1 LKPIKD
7 FLRTD
12 TDTPV
17 WSKLGRGLGKGEE
30 KYEYSLELTLSLVPI
45 YCWLATLSLEVSQ
58 YILVYR
64 LEPQVQILFV
74 QANFARIVQEITLL
88 LQPNYFVVAVKRIF
102 FVTKGHF
109 PGDGV
114 RSDENQKWP
123 LKNGRRKD
131 RFKSEPITFSALLLL
146 HLFFEDLF
154 FFWIK
159 KICWRL
165 YVYDLFKSR
174 YVETLT
180 LDGFKIYQKKDKFPK
195 MVLLSFTFLR
205 MN

>member
-45 YCWLATLSLEVSQ
+45 YCWLATLSPEVSQ

-74 QANFARIVQEITLL
+74 QANFARIVQESFFPRILFRFRLKRSKIKLISREIFIFGIYYLSSNVLSNKIT
-88 LQPNYFVVAVKRIF
+88 
-102 FVTKGHF
+102 
-109 PGDGV
+109 
-114 RSDENQKWP
+114 E
-123 LKNGRRKD
+123 
-131 RFKSEPITFSALLLL
+131 L
-146 HLFFEDLF
+146 HL
-154 FFWIK
+154 K
-159 KICWRL
+159 
-165 YVYDLFKSR
+165 
-174 YVETLT
+174 
-180 LDGFKIYQKKDKFPK
+180 
-195 MVLLSFTFLR
+195 
-205 MN
+205 

>member
-45 YCWLATLSLEVSQ
+45 YCWLATLSPEVSQ

-74 QANFARIVQEITLL
+74 QANFARIVQENALVRIFNCVINVFENVIGCRCCNSTLL
-88 LQPNYFVVAVKRIF
+88 VYNEKLHFEYFAYY
-102 FVTKGHF
+102 
-109 PGDGV
+109 
-114 RSDENQKWP
+114 
-123 LKNGRRKD
+123 
-131 RFKSEPITFSALLLL
+131 
-146 HLFFEDLF
+146 FETDNLNE
-154 FFWIK
+154 
-159 KICWRL
+159 
-165 YVYDLFKSR
+165 D
-174 YVETLT
+174 T
-180 LDGFKIYQKKDKFPK
+180 
-195 MVLLSFTFLR
+195 
-205 MN
+205 